1 MRKFLFIAFLSLTIL
16 LSVCVYAQENSA
28 ILSLDVEGIADINRN
43 DVARARE
50 EAVQNAIENAILKA
64 TAQLMSISVSDDKFQ
79 PVKSVIIDEPDKYV
93 NNYKILT
100 EMKKPDSYQVIVHV
114 AVNLIN
120 LKNDLSKMGFM
131 QVVQT
136 VKTSPIILINVKGL
150 KKYTDFLFLKDFLQN
165 RKKIVK
171 KIYPCRFEWQ
181 QAHFEVEI
189 MGDAQSLIDELTQ
202 TGRYTL
208 NFGKIV
214 NNQIDMT
221 CLKKKEEE

>member
-1 MRKFLFIAFLSLTIL
+1 M
-16 LSVCVYAQENSA
+16 
-28 ILSLDVEGIADINRN
+28 SLDVEGRADIGRN

-79 PVKSVIIDEPDKYV
+79 PVKSVIIDESDKYV
-93 NNYKILT
+93 NNYKIIT
-100 EMKKPDSYQVIVHV
+100 EMKKPDSYQVSVHV
-114 AVNLIN
+114 AVNLVN
-120 LKNDLSKMGFM
+120 LKNDLNKMGFM

-136 VKTSPIILINVKGL
+136 VKASPIVLINVKGL

-171 KIYPCRFEWQ
+171 NIYPCRFEWQ

-202 TGRYTL
+202 TGRYAL
-208 NFGKIV
+208 VSGKTDK
-214 NNQIDMT
+214 NQIEMT